1 MNLLH
6 NFRTPFLKKTSGSLL
21 LISFKTSYYPSCK
34 YLQACVSILT
44 KIWKFLLLKFK
55 GKYKNIIL
63 SSYYRP
69 RNGDSKNL
77 SPFLQKKNIEKSVSE
92 KKISYI
98 SIHLR
103 GLEMNCLKYYEND
116 EIKYFYDVIFE
127 KGVISIL
134 NRPK

>member
-69 RNGDSKNL
+69 RNGDSENL

-98 SIHLR
+98 LG
-103 GLEMNCLKYYEND
+103 GLEMNCLKYYENA